1 MTLQNT
7 LLALLVIF
15 IWGSNFVA
23 IKIGVNSIDPLVLL
37 SMRFTMAGLL
47 FIPFMKWPG
56 WKKARMIML
65 VGLLMGPLHQGLLYI
80 ALTYLPAGL
89 MSIILQSNV
98 IMVTLISWLF
108 LKEHVG
114 WRTWSGIFV
123 GLLGIIVLFGGDD
136 LNASM
141 TGYVLAFL
149 SAFFIAITYITQKKL
164 GKTHA
169 PTYIALMSLPVAP
182 FIMLSSFF
190 IEGTDWVNNV
200 SDINWITV
208 ASVVFYQAIILSL
221 SHMLWQHLIAHNPV
235 SQLIPWTLLIPV
247 FAVAA
252 AILLLDEELTKFIIL
267 GGLLTIAGVGII
279 TFRKI
284 QKHTI

>member
-1 MTLQNT
+1 MELKTT

-23 IKIGVNSIDPLVLL
+23 IKIGVEAIDPLVLL
-37 SMRFTMAGLL
+37 SMRFTLTGLI

-56 WKKARMIML
+56 LKKASMIML
-65 VGLLMGPLHQGLLYI
+65 VGLLMGPLHQGLLYVS
-80 ALTYLPAGL
+80 LTYLPAGL
-89 MSIILQSNV
+89 VSIILQSNV

-114 WRTWSGIFV
+114 WRTWSGIAV
-123 GLLGIIVLFGGDD
+123 GLLGIIVLFGGADF
-136 LNASM
+136 NASM
-141 TGYVLAFL
+141 MGYTLAFL

-182 FIMLSSFF
+182 FIMLSSVF
-190 IEGTDWVNNV
+190 IDGTEWLNHLNN
-200 SDINWITV
+200 INWMTV
-208 ASVVFYQAIILSL
+208 ASVVLYQALILSL

-247 FAVAA
+247 FAVGA
-252 AILLLDEELTKFIIL
+252 AIIILGEELTPAIIF

-284 QKHTI
+284 QKHEI